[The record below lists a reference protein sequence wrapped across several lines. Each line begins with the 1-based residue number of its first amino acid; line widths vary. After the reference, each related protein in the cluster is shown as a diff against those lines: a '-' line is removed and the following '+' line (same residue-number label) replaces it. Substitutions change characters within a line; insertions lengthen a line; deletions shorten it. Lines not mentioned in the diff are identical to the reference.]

1 MNQTPLKNSNTIRW
15 ILVAAFVAGTSI
27 HVAAVEEND
36 IKIISYNIWN
46 GFEWGKHEERHKAFI
61 DWMRSQDADVAAL
74 QELCGYDLEKLQAD
88 AAQWGHPHVALLKTE
103 GYPVGLTSKE
113 PINIKERLLEGLWH
127 GMLHAKTSG
136 IDFFVV
142 HLSPAD
148 AQTRLREARIIT
160 ERVAATGSA
169 EFLILGDFNA
179 HSPADADLDRQRQA
193 LLERY
198 RQSDATND
206 KHQNLLLGEFDIS
219 VISRFLSLPAID
231 VSLRHMDVSQRFS
244 YPAPALVGHYEQT
257 PESVVEYRERI
268 DYILAS
274 PRLATR
280 CTSATIVN
288 SGATE
293 GLSDHFPVVAQ
304 FDR

>member
-1 MNQTPLKNSNTIRW
+1 MMCLSW
-15 ILVAAFVAGTSI
+15 ILVAVIVVIPSS
-27 HVAAVEEND
+27 HAASEVEND
-36 IKIISYNIWN
+36 IRIISYNIWN
-46 GFEWGKHEERHKAFI
+46 GFEWGKHEQRHAAFI
-61 DWMRSQDADVAAL
+61 DWMKAQDADVAAL
-74 QELCGYDLEKLQAD
+74 QELCGYDMKKLQAD
-88 AAQWGHPHVALLKTE
+88 AAQWGHPHVAILKTE

-113 PINIKERLLEGLWH
+113 PITTKERLLDGLWH
-127 GMLHAKTSG
+127 GMLHAETSG

-148 AQTRLREARIIT
+148 AEIRLKEARIIT
-160 ERVAATGSA
+160 ECVAAA
-169 EFLILGDFNA
+169 EVVDFLILGDFNA
-179 HSPADADLDRQRQA
+179 HSPADADLDRERQS

-198 RQSDATND
+198 RRSDEGHEQ
-206 KHQNLLLGEFDIS
+206 HQNLLLGEFDVS

-231 VSLRHMDVSQRFS
+231 VSLGRVDAARRFS

-274 PRLATR
+274 PGLATR
-280 CTSATIVN
+280 CTRATIVN

-293 GLSDHFPVVAQ
+293 GLSDHFPVVAE
-304 FDR
+304 FSR